1 MRYKLFLGKLLPKN
15 IRIYTIILQ
24 ISEVELV
31 SKKIVFV
38 GGYPNAKDVNLY
50 VFFRN
55 LVHAIAD
62 LGVECHVVSPVS
74 LTKYRASVKS
84 IPRHKEEKTQNG
96 SRVFVHHP
104 RYLSFSQKQIGPVN
118 TMKYTHK
125 CYLSAA
131 LKETKKLGIKFDAAY
146 GHFFFS
152 GGLAAV
158 HIGKNLNI
166 PSFIAYGESSYE
178 VMVRGKKV
186 AITKDS
192 ISALS
197 GIISVSTKNTDELKN
212 EDVYRDIPI
221 FTCPN
226 AIDLSLF
233 PEYNKEECREYF
245 GIPKDD
251 FVVGFVGG
259 FSERKGDKRV
269 LEACKNLDDVSLT
282 FAGYGDPPVGDNVV
296 FCKSVEHGEIGKFL
310 SCLDVFVLP
319 TLNEG
324 CCNAILEAMAS
335 GCAIV
340 SSSLPFND
348 DIIDDTNSIK
358 INPISI
364 DEIREAVIRL
374 KQDDDFRLKIS
385 QKAKEDSHNF
395 TIEKR
400 AEKILG
406 FMSNF
411 MKK

>member
-1 MRYKLFLGKLLPKN
+1 VNR
-15 IRIYTIILQ
+15 
-24 ISEVELV
+24 
-31 SKKIVFV
+31 KIVFV
-38 GGYPNAKDVNLY
+38 GGYPNIIDVNLY

-74 LTKYRASVKS
+74 LTKYKTKTKS
-84 IPRHKEEKTQNG
+84 IPRHKEEKTEKG
-96 SRVFVHHP
+96 STVYVHHP
-104 RYLSFSQKQIGPVN
+104 RYFSYSQKQIGPIN

-125 CYLSAA
+125 AYLSAA
-131 LKETKKLGIKFDAAY
+131 LKETKKLNIKFDAAY

-152 GGLAAV
+152 GGLGAA
-158 HIGKNLNI
+158 HIGKALKI

-178 VMVRGKKV
+178 VMVRGRKV
-186 AITKDS
+186 PITKDS

-226 AIDLSLF
+226 AIDLNLF
-233 PEYNKEECREYF
+233 PEYDKAESRKYF
-245 GIPKDD
+245 DILADD

-259 FSERKGDKRV
+259 FSERKGDKRL
-269 LEACKNLDDVSLT
+269 LEACRDLDGVSLA

-310 SCLDVFVLP
+310 SCLDIFVLP

-340 SSSLPFND
+340 SSALPFND

-358 INPISI
+358 INPSSI
-364 DEIREAVIRL
+364 DEIRAAVVRL
-374 KQDDDFRLKIS
+374 KSDDEFRLSIAK
-385 QKAKEDSHNF
+385 KAKEDSHNF

-406 FMSNF
+406 FMSSF
-411 MKK
+411 IKK

>member
-1 MRYKLFLGKLLPKN
+1 MINKILFIGN
-15 IRIYTIILQ
+15 
-24 ISEVELV
+24 
-31 SKKIVFV
+31 
-38 GGYPNAKDVNLY
+38 YPNNINKNLY

-55 LVHAIAD
+55 LVYAVAD
-62 LGVECHVVSPVS
+62 LGIECHVISPVS
-74 LTKYRASVKS
+74 LTKYKTSIKV
-84 IPRHKEEKTQNG
+84 IPRDKEEKTDKG
-96 SRVFVHHP
+96 RTVYVHYP
-104 RYLSFSQKQIGPVN
+104 RYISFSQIKIGPIN
-118 TMKYTHK
+118 TMEYTHRA
-125 CYLSAA
+125 YLHAV
-131 LKETKKLGIKFDAAY
+131 LKETKKLNVNFDAAY

-152 GGLAAV
+152 GGLAAA
-158 HIGKNLNI
+158 HIGKALNI

-186 AITKDS
+186 PITKDS

-212 EDVYRDIPI
+212 EDVYSDIPI

-269 LEACKNLDDVSLT
+269 LEACKDLDGVSLA

-296 FCKSVEHGEIGKFL
+296 FCKSVEHNEIGKFL

-340 SSSLPFND
+340 SSNLPFND
-348 DIIDDTNSIK
+348 DIIDETNSIK
-358 INPISI
+358 INPKSI
-364 DEIREAVIRL
+364 EEIRNAILRFKE
-374 KQDDDFRLKIS
+374 DDDFRFEIA
-385 QKAKEDSHNF
+385 QKAKSDAKNF

-400 AEKILG
+400 AEKILDFMNG
-406 FMSNF
+406 FI
-411 MKK
+411 KD